1 MAEDFGK
8 LQNGIQVNPFEY
20 PNEKC
25 ECGNETFVPG
35 YIVKKVPGML
45 VGASDEKEVGIP
57 LKVFLCAKCGA
68 LSPTDK
74 KMIKEETKSAKST
87 KKNEGPHLILN

>member
-35 YIVKKVPGML
+35 YIVKKIPGML
-45 VGASDEKEVGIP
+45 VGASDEKEVGVP
-57 LKVFLCAKCGA
+57 VKVFLCAKCGK
-68 LSPTDK
+68 LSPADQ
-74 KMIKEETKSAKST
+74 KMFDEETKSAKAHKINNGS
-87 KKNEGPHLILN
+87 LII